1 MNSTEI
7 YCSSHNVTNHRNFN
21 SREES
26 LNYLAWRNRQYVYL
40 EKYLLKN
47 SELEGKILLDYGC
60 GPGNDLVWAIERG
73 AEVIGMDVS
82 KSSLNEAK
90 DRLKFHGNNF
100 KLIHKNTNQ
109 KFLIEDE
116 SVDIITSY
124 GVLHHIGDISETL
137 SEFKRVLKP
146 DGEIHIMVYNKNSLW
161 WHLYVASIL
170 AFPIKNLNYR
180 DKIKNKIIKSFE
192 TFEHSEPNLKE
203 IFRTSTEGPNCPVS
217 ECYTPDEFLRIME
230 KHSFT
235 GEFLGSAIS
244 LHELTQVKHIYA
256 ALCDER
262 LNQESADFL
271 QNLTYDNQNIP
282 LFGQHVAGINA
293 HYKFKISK

>member
-1 MNSTEI
+1 M
-7 YCSSHNVTNHRNFN
+7 
-21 SREES
+21 
-26 LNYLAWRNRQYVYL
+26 AQ
-40 EKYLLKN
+40 
-47 SELEGKILLDYGC
+47 
-60 GPGNDLVWAIERG
+60 
-73 AEVIGMDVS
+73 VIGMDVS

-100 KLIHKNTNQ
+100 KLIQKNVNQ
-109 KFLIEDE
+109 NFLIEDK

-124 GVLHHIGDISETL
+124 GVLHHIDDITETL
-137 SEFKRVLKP
+137 NEFKLVLKP
-146 DGEIHIMVYNKNSLW
+146 DGEIHIMVYNRNSLW

-180 DKIKNKIIKSFE
+180 DKIKNKIIKSSE
-192 TFEHSEPNLKE
+192 TFKYSEPNLKE
-203 IFRTSTEGPNCPVS
+203 IFRTSTDGPNCPVS
-217 ECYTPDEFLRIME
+217 KCYTPDEFLRIME

-244 LHELTQVKHIYA
+244 LYELTQLKHIYA

-293 HYKFKISK
+293 HFKFKISR